1 MTIATTDI
9 KLRTPERLTDLADG
23 GGRQTSGTIVD
34 GQLNNLFQDTSRLDR
49 VTGRV
54 SLRKAYMHV
63 DTANVDPGTRDALFR
78 RAKQA
83 AGIADLHWHDLRHEA
98 ATRLARKL
106 DVLDLARMTGHR
118 DPKSLLTYYNP
129 TAAEIAKRL
138 G

>member
-54 SLRKAYMHV
+54 SLRKGYMH
-63 DTANVDPGTRDALFR
+63 VDPGTRDALFR

-118 DPKSLLTYYNP
+118 DSKSLLTYYNP